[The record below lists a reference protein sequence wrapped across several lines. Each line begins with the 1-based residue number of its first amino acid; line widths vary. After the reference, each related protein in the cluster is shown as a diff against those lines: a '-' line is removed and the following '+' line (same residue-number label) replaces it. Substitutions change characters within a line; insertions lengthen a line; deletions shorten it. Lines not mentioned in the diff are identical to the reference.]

1 MQLAEATASGDRCSI
16 DTIDMTY
23 HAFFNLFI
31 LLDYIFIIIFITL
44 DFTILYVAADINA
57 VLETNHIIKG
67 TTVIQYLCISY
78 NCGNWRLSN
87 DSA

>member
-1 MQLAEATASGDRCSI
+1 MQLAEATATGDRCSI

-57 VLETNHIIKG
+57 LQKRIIF
-67 TTVIQYLCISY
+67 
-78 NCGNWRLSN
+78 
-87 DSA
+87 